1 MSDCCNCFIVF
12 VISICYVQGKYQLW
26 RGIFSR
32 VQSFLLAN
40 ALPSSIRFSCQYNG
54 SFMALFI
61 SILMALSFL
70 CFSGEI
76 DLVGRVFEEEG
87 DFLGVIGT
95 F

>member
-1 MSDCCNCFIVF
+1 
-12 VISICYVQGKYQLW
+12 
-26 RGIFSR
+26 
-32 VQSFLLAN
+32 
-40 ALPSSIRFSCQYNG
+40 
-54 SFMALFI
+54 MALFI